1 MDLIV
6 WYNMYIIIN
15 DTSIRCT
22 ADQRNPKQN
31 VSNKTR
37 RIKHWLQSTRMCCIE
52 IYKWSIYSL
61 YWRAYVVF
69 TLKCFCT
76 H

>member
-15 DTSIRCT
+15 DTSICCT

-37 RIKHWLQSTRMCCIE
+37 RIKH
-52 IYKWSIYSL
+52 
-61 YWRAYVVF
+61 
-69 TLKCFCT
+69 
-76 H
+76 